1 MLSITFLHI
10 IIFHGKVYR
19 IVVVDF
25 QFIYFCKPLSIIYL
39 TLSTLILKSG
49 LEDMFDFFFTTPD
62 DERFLHFYLFGNLIL
77 K

>member
-10 IIFHGKVYR
+10 IIFHEKVYR

-25 QFIYFCKPLSIIYL
+25 QSIYFCKPLSIIYL

-49 LEDMFDFFFTTPD
+49 LEDMFDFFVISPD
-62 DERFLHFYLFGNLIL
+62 DERFLHFCLFENLIL